1 MSQTRSFEQ
10 INPKNHL
17 QIIVTKI
24 PGITRGC
31 VGAFTVVS
39 LHIHRMMGVAE
50 FIAAT
55 IATSGN
61 EAINMIVTL
70 LAGFILLQ
78 LGL

>member
-1 MSQTRSFEQ
+1 MSQTRSFIRTNSKDQ
-10 INPKNHL
+10 L
-17 QIIVTKI
+17 QIIVTAI
-24 PGITRGC
+24 SVITPGC
-31 VGAFTVVS
+31 VAAFTVVS
-39 LHIHRMMGVAE
+39 LQIHRMMEVAG

-61 EAINMIVTL
+61 EAINMIATL

>member
-1 MSQTRSFEQ
+1 ME
-10 INPKNHL
+10 
-17 QIIVTKI
+17 
-24 PGITRGC
+24 
-31 VGAFTVVS
+31 
-39 LHIHRMMGVAE
+39 VAG

-61 EAINMIVTL
+61 EAINMIATL